1 MHGIRQHGL
10 ARTFYEECLD
20 ASAALEGLGYGVDT
34 GWLLGVYPFGT
45 RNPYLRALYS
55 AALEQ
60 GFACLPLQNLEQLSE
75 VPKPLNVA
83 LHLHWI
89 HRIYHGLETAKQAA
103 TAGLDFLEFIQRQ
116 KEIGRPILWTI
127 HNILSHRSAFPD
139 EEIALRA
146 RFAALADHIHIMN
159 PSTVDLCAAHYAV
172 PADRTFNVPHPSYNG
187 VYGDYISKPQARL
200 SLGIERSDKVFLLF
214 GELGT
219 YKGTRQFLA
228 EVDALQA
235 AVGGSAK
242 VVVAGKAGEPAFM
255 EDIFQLTAGRAD
267 VQLHLGHIDDQDVQT
282 FFRAADVAVCAH
294 PSGLN
299 SGVAAM
305 AATFGRPVVMPHAL
319 TPTIAGP
326 AGSVY
331 GFNPD
336 NMETCVATCAAAY
349 SAEQNSK
356 TESSL
361 LAWAEANAP
370 RKISAQFFGAL
381 RARL

>member
-10 ARTFYEECLD
+10 ARSFYEECLD
-20 ASAALEGLGYGVDT
+20 ASAALEALGYGLDT

-60 GFACLPLQNLEQLSE
+60 GFACLPLKGLEQLNN

-103 TAGLDFLEFIQRQ
+103 VAGADFLELIQQQ
-116 KEIGRPILWTI
+116 KDMGRPILWTI
-127 HNILSHRSAFPD
+127 HNIMSHRSAFPE

-146 RFAALADHIHIMN
+146 RFAVLADHIHIMN
-159 PSTVDLCAAHYAV
+159 PGTVDLCAPHYEV
-172 PADRTFNVPHPSYNG
+172 PVDKTFSVPHPSYKG

-200 SLGIERSDKVFLLF
+200 SLGIGCADKVFLLF

-228 EVDALQA
+228 AVDALQTS
-235 AVGGSAK
+235 VGGGAK
-242 VVVAGKAGEPAFM
+242 VIVAGKAGEPAFM

-305 AATFGRPVVMPHAL
+305 AATFGRPAVMPHAL

-326 AGSVY
+326 EGSVY
-331 GFNPD
+331 GFDSD
-336 NMETCVATCAAAY
+336 NMDTCVAACAAAY
-349 SAEQNSK
+349 SAEQSAS
-356 TESSL
+356 TEQGL
-361 LAWAEANAP
+361 FEWAEAHAP
-370 RKISAQFFGAL
+370 RKVSADFFSSL